1 MNDYA
6 LLFIAVILAGIG
18 GNLIGYGLAELWER
32 IRKRRNRKR
41 SEERRVGK
49 ECRSRWSPYH

>member
-1 MNDYA
+1 MNDYL

-32 IRKRRNRKR
+32 IRKRKNRK
-41 SEERRVGK
+41 
-49 ECRSRWSPYH
+49 